1 MENNDELNINY
12 DDIQKMVFIY
22 NALNDGW
29 SVKKID
35 SGKYELTK
43 DNEHIK
49 KEIILEECL
58 KKFVK
63 YNITSK

>member
-29 SVKKID
+29 EVKKI
-35 SGKYELTK
+35 GHEKYELIK
-43 DNEHIK
+43 DKEHIK
-49 KEIILEECL
+49 KEIVLNECI
-58 KKFVK
+58 KKYIK
-63 YNITSK
+63 YRIS